1 MHPHRH
7 GLALGLAALATSTV
21 TVLSPTAAAA
31 PDQGSAPPRV
41 AAPNESSARTSNR
54 TAAVSMLS
62 TSPTVP
68 LEPCADDPS
77 WLCGSV
83 PVPIDRADPE
93 GRKIQIGFQV
103 FPHRD
108 AGEGAPD
115 PVLVTAGGPGQATTP
130 DRYFFQFVLDPLL
143 DRRDVVLVDNR
154 GTGTSS
160 PLRCPRLQD
169 GVASRADFLASVAR
183 CGRHLGEDADRYGSG
198 DIALDVEDVRRALG
212 YPRIN
217 YFGPSYGAVDAQAY
231 AVRFP
236 TRVRSIV
243 ADAGVPVGD
252 PRHSYLW
259 NLGVGPAMERSVQL
273 ACRRAPSC
281 RAAQADAASALAR
294 LVRAVREAPVVGTAR
309 DLDGVRRHV
318 RVTELRLAAII
329 FADMLN
335 PGEVAAAADAL
346 FAGDR
351 RPLLRMGAENRFL
364 WPGPEGDPAGFSS
377 GAFAAAFCN
386 DMDTVWEPGDTVPT
400 RRQKFE
406 RAFAAL
412 PARDFAPFSKS
423 TISWIF
429 PPELCLGWPSPDRF
443 TPAVPRGATA
453 PDIPVLQLAADLD
466 LNVPIEINRNIR
478 AVFPQV
484 KVVVLQGAGHT
495 PAGWSDCARLIAQQ
509 FIRSLRTGSTD
520 CARTPAYTVA
530 APASFPRR
538 AAEATPATVRAGDAS
553 RPRDRRVATVAVRSV
568 LDSWLRSYRIPS
580 ARGSGVGMRGGT
592 FDFDYTGEER
602 AVLRLHAV
610 RLARDVTVRG
620 RSALAFA
627 SLRQSIDISVG
638 GPRGGTLRA
647 TGSIGFGFGPYRDF
661 EVKGNLGGRALRLTV
676 PAN

>member
-1 MHPHRH
+1 MP
-7 GLALGLAALATSTV
+7 
-21 TVLSPTAAAA
+21 SP
-31 PDQGSAPPRV
+31 
-41 AAPNESSARTSNR
+41 
-54 TAAVSMLS
+54 
-62 TSPTVP
+62 
-68 LEPCADDPS
+68 
-77 WLCGSV
+77 
-83 PVPIDRADPE
+83 
-93 GRKIQIGFQV
+93 
-103 FPHRD
+103 
-108 AGEGAPD
+108 AGW
-115 PVLVTAGGPGQATTP
+115 
-130 DRYFFQFVLDPLL
+130 
-143 DRRDVVLVDNR
+143 R
-154 GTGTSS
+154 GK
-160 PLRCPRLQD
+160 P
-169 GVASRADFLASVAR
+169 RADFLASVAA

-198 DIALDVEDVRRALG
+198 DVALDVEEVRRALG
-212 YPRIN
+212 YPQIN

-236 TRVRSIV
+236 TRVRSVV

-252 PRHSYLW
+252 PDHSYLW
-259 NLGVGPAMERSVQL
+259 NLGVGPAIERSVQL

-281 RAAQADAASALAR
+281 RAAQPDAASALAR
-294 LVRAVREAPVVGTAR
+294 LVRVVREAPVVGTAR

-335 PGEVAAAADAL
+335 PGEVTAAADAL
-346 FAGDR
+346 FAGDP
-351 RPLLRMGAENRFL
+351 RPLLRMGAENRLL

-412 PARDFAPFSKS
+412 QTRDFAPFSKDA
-423 TISWIF
+423 ISWLF

-484 KVVVLQGAGHT
+484 EVVVAHGAGHT
-495 PAGWSDCARLIAQQ
+495 PAGWSDCARLIAQR
-509 FIRSLRTGSTD
+509 FIRTLRTGSTD

-538 AAEATPATVRAGDAS
+538 AAEAAPATALPGDAS

-568 LDSWLRSYRIPS
+568 LDSWLRSYRIPGD
-580 ARGSGVGMRGGT
+580 RGAGVGMRGGT
-592 FDFDYTGEER
+592 FGFDYAGETR
-602 AVLRLHAV
+602 AVLRLRGV
-610 RLARDVTVRG
+610 QLARDVTVRG
-620 RSALAFA
+620 KSTLAYA
-627 SLRQSIDISVG
+627 SQRQSMDISVG
-638 GPRGGTLRA
+638 GSRGGTLRA

-661 EVKGNLGGRALRLTV
+661 EVRGTLGGRALHLTV